1 MKRFTTNAQVAAGIE
16 SARPPTITPKMVGG
30 VYSEE
35 QTWSTGFGR
44 LQPLRFHAH
53 AFPPQRTAPFLVQPV
68 VGRFEGGVRKR
79 ALTGN

>member
-1 MKRFTTNAQVAAGIE
+1 MLKSLRESNLHVRQRSLFKIAG
-16 SARPPTITPKMVGG
+16 A

-68 VGRFEGGVRKR
+68 VGRFDGEVRKR

>member
-1 MKRFTTNAQVAAGIE
+1 
-16 SARPPTITPKMVGG
+16 MVGG

-68 VGRFEGGVRKR
+68 VGRFEGDVRKHALKGNSDRRPKR
-79 ALTGN
+79 AVACCIGVPAVKN

>member
-1 MKRFTTNAQVAAGIE
+1 MLE
-16 SARPPTITPKMVGG
+16 SLRESKSAHPQRSLPKTVGG

-44 LQPLRFHAH
+44 LQTLRFHAH
-53 AFPPQRTAPFLVQPV
+53 AFPPQHTAPFLVQPV
-68 VGRFEGGVRKR
+68 VGRFDGGVRKR